1 MGNKKLIVG
10 IVVVIAFIGF
20 ILVTKS
26 IISKAKGKKVMPAA
40 AAQAKKDLGK
50 APAKKPIS
58 KGKGALTVKALN
70 SKKTEVPVR
79 IKAFKSVDSN
89 SSVYMSS
96 FVAGRMQ
103 ELVPGNYDI
112 EIDTVP
118 QKIYKGI
125 RVAEGKETTED
136 LGCVTGSIMIRTLN
150 NKNTA
155 GYYPI
160 RMLYPKSGEMVTAY
174 MTNKYLEIAPGTYD
188 VEIGISPRQYKKD
201 VKVEAGKEG
210 IVDLGCITGTL
221 IIKAT
226 DENGKDVR
234 QTVRISKADNNEM
247 VSSSL
252 ANRPIE
258 LAGGKYNI
266 EVLSTPRQSKKD
278 VSVKAGEESSV
289 EFTVKAPVA
298 AQKSAAPSKP
308 AAKSQPVKT
317 AAPIKAQ

>member
-1 MGNKKLIVG
+1 MGKPTN
-10 IVVVIAFIGF
+10 
-20 ILVTKS
+20 
-26 IISKAKGKKVMPAA
+26 ISDTTLKNSSNEKVNFRLLKFPYKVLEDVSRQFQIEEQPSAA
-40 AAQAKKDLGK
+40 ADINTL
-50 APAKKPIS
+50 IS
-58 KGKGALTVKALN
+58 
-70 SKKTEVPVR
+70 S
-79 IKAFKSVDSN
+79 
-89 SSVYMSS
+89 
-96 FVAGRMQ
+96 AGFYFN
-103 ELVPGNYDI
+103 E
-112 EIDTVP
+112 
-118 QKIYKGI
+118 
-125 RVAEGKETTED
+125 
-136 LGCVTGSIMIRTLN
+136 
-150 NKNTA
+150 
-155 GYYPI
+155 
-160 RMLYPKSGEMVTAY
+160 
-174 MTNKYLEIAPGTYD
+174 
-188 VEIGISPRQYKKD
+188 D